1 MTDKPTVKIEID
13 AAPKVNGKP
22 LVAVI
27 MINGMND
34 FQISSHG
41 RSPSIKKTRRL
52 SHGQAPLLPLVW
64 WI

>member
-1 MTDKPTVKIEID
+1 MTDKPTVKIESMQH
-13 AAPKVNGKP
+13 PKVNGKP

-27 MINGMND
+27 MINGMNG

-41 RSPSIKKTRRL
+41 RSPSIKRTQRL
-52 SHGQAPLLPLVW
+52 SHGQAPPLPLVW